1 MSKRKILALCIY
13 FIGLI
18 LPILGVL
25 NCSGWDEGSMQVQS
39 CYIDSEF
46 IRSYANFYYALLI
59 YSAFIMLIPIII
71 YIGIIVLIA
80 KYLPKIIKV

>member
-1 MSKRKILALCIY
+1 MSKR
-13 FIGLI
+13 
-18 LPILGVL
+18 
-25 NCSGWDEGSMQVQS
+25 
-39 CYIDSEF
+39 
-46 IRSYANFYYALLI
+46 IRSYANFYYALLL